1 MRCTYASS
9 CIGGDKQGTRPCDSE
24 VLYFV
29 QPLPINN
36 VSVALSD
43 TEWTM
48 CAGLWQG
55 NHDGLAAFL
64 AATGP
69 AALPDAAALLGLS
82 LRAEL
87 RLCRGAGQLRR
98 ALACLTAMAAGATE
112 RSALAG
118 LPCWRG
124 SDSFMRPSTAGAADT
139 L

>member
-1 MRCTYASS
+1 MH
-9 CIGGDKQGTRPCDSE
+9 G
-24 VLYFV
+24 
-29 QPLPINN
+29 
-36 VSVALSD
+36 
-43 TEWTM
+43 

-69 AALPDAAALLGLS
+69 AALPDAAALSGLS
-82 LRAEL
+82 LREEL

-112 RSALAG
+112 RSALTA

-124 SDSFMRPSTAGAADT
+124 AAESFMRPSTAGTTPHMDFCFRFLAE
-139 L
+139 